1 MYPVDLSSFNGLS
14 NLTLGLPERD
24 LIIVAVVLPIF
35 HVNREIWLKVM
46 QFCSDAGARN
56 EQ

>member
-46 QFCSDAGARN
+46 QFCSDAGARS